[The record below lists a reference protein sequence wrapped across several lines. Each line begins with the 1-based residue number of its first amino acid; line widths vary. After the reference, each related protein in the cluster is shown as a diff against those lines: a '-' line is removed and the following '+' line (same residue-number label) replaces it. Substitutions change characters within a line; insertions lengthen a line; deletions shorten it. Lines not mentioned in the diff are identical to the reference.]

1 MGGNTGSV
9 SAVTEEYDGASWS
22 SGGNLA
28 TARYGL
34 AGAGTQDAGLCM
46 GGYISAV
53 SAVTEE
59 YDGASWSSG
68 GNLATARGEL
78 TGAGTQTA
86 GLCMGGRISTAS
98 VVTEEYGAA
107 ATGHPTIKR
116 FGGIPFTRSASQG
129 VHVW

>member
-1 MGGNTGSV
+1 MAGTWSSGGGLATARRYLAGAGTQTAGLCMGGNTGSV

-59 YDGASWSSG
+59 Y
-68 GNLATARGEL
+68 N
-78 TGAGTQTA
+78 
-86 GLCMGGRISTAS
+86 I
-98 VVTEEYGAA
+98 A